1 MGKTVLV
8 LGGGLGGVVAANR
21 LRKKLG
27 AEHSVILVDKQ
38 KEHLFQPSLLWVML
52 GLRKPSQI
60 LRDFRIL
67 QRKGIKYI
75 NSEVLGIDISQ
86 KRVHLGKEDLSYDY
100 LIVSL
105 GAELN
110 LETIP
115 GFKETAF
122 NLYSLEGAS
131 RLTSA
136 LKDFSE
142 GKVAVSIPRIPFKCP
157 AAPYEAAFLLDY
169 LCRQKKIRNKIE
181 ISIYTAEPQP
191 FPVAGRKV
199 GERVEEMLQKQEI
212 SYSPNQKLT
221 SVDSQKKELIFENG
235 KKAPFDLHIG
245 IFPHQAPSVVKEAGL
260 TGEADWIPVDRSTLK
275 TESEN
280 VYALGDVTAVRLPGA
295 YKPGVPLMLP
305 KAGVF
310 AHQEAEVVAEN
321 IAAEIGGGAAKKKFL
336 GEGSCFLEIG
346 YGQAGYAKGNF
357 YATPHPLVEMRP
369 PGKRWRWGKII
380 LEKYWFWHWF

>member
-52 GLRKPSQI
+52 GLRKPPQI
-60 LRDFRIL
+60 SRDFRIL

-86 KRVHLGKEDLSYDY
+86 KRVHLEKEDLSYDY
-100 LIVSL
+100 LIIAL

-110 LETIP
+110 LEAIP
-115 GFKETAF
+115 GFKETAY
-122 NLYSLEGAS
+122 NLYSLEGAL
-131 RLTSA
+131 RLNSV
-136 LKDFSE
+136 LKDFSD
-142 GKVAVSIPRIPFKCP
+142 GKVAVMIPRIPFKCP
-157 AAPYEAAFLLDY
+157 AAPYETAFLLDH
-169 LCRQKKIRNKIE
+169 LFEQRGLRNKVE

-191 FPVAGRKV
+191 FPVAGPQIGPKV
-199 GERVEEMLQKQEI
+199 KEMLEKREI
-212 SYSPNQKLT
+212 SYSPNKKLLEGNPQT
-221 SVDSQKKELIFENG
+221 KELIFENEE
-235 KKAPFDLHIG
+235 KARFDLIVG
-245 IFPHQAPSVVKEAGL
+245 IFPHQAPKVVKEANL
-260 TGEADWIPVDRSTLK
+260 TGETGWIPVDRSTLK
-275 TESEN
+275 TKSEN
-280 VYALGDVTAVRLPGA
+280 VYALGDVSAIKLPGA
-295 YKPGVPLMLP
+295 YKPDVPLTLP

-310 AHQEAEVVAEN
+310 AHHEAEVVAEN
-321 IAAEIGGGAAKKKFL
+321 IASEIKGENSKKKFL

-357 YATPHPLVEMRP
+357 YATPHPLVNMRP
-369 PGKRWRWGKII
+369 PGKRWRWGKIMF
-380 LEKYWFWHWF
+380 EKYWFWHWF